1 MGCLSIHKKCIRI
14 FLHIVICIGI
24 ASNISLAGHLI
35 TVDGVTAYHT
45 DDGTVAK
52 NAWVWIDDNSDGI
65 EELYRF
71 NELGMLATNY
81 THYDGKMTN
90 GKGQLLEK
98 GVVVRR
104 MAGTGKVITNEDIDY
119 GPKIKETEE
128 YLYGNVLIPKSI
140 SKKQRQKIDDTW
152 HLGSETLANDEAID
166 GEVID
171 KVTGVYKPLSDV
183 LPESGVIYSIG
194 SEEKVA
200 ISKDDKII
208 PGKNAVSFI
217 SSSNKFEKDA
227 KDVIVFNGETWES
240 PMEMKGNRSSVKFIL
255 NKYNYMY
262 FEISNENHTNET
274 YRRPLDATLSIYTD
288 GVLLEEI
295 DDFYDDEPQVVEL
308 DLDGKKTLELKLTI
322 KNGNLSERVYINN
335 ARFRKIKDED

>member
-1 MGCLSIHKKCIRI
+1 MCFVKYKQVKL
-14 FLHIVICIGI
+14 LIGI
-24 ASNISLAGHLI
+24 KVLIFMIANISLAGHLI

-90 GKGQLLEK
+90 NKGQLLEK

-171 KVTGVYKPLSDV
+171 KVTGV
-183 LPESGVIYSIG
+183 
-194 SEEKVA
+194 
-200 ISKDDKII
+200 
-208 PGKNAVSFI
+208 
-217 SSSNKFEKDA
+217 
-227 KDVIVFNGETWES
+227 
-240 PMEMKGNRSSVKFIL
+240 
-255 NKYNYMY
+255 
-262 FEISNENHTNET
+262 
-274 YRRPLDATLSIYTD
+274 
-288 GVLLEEI
+288 
-295 DDFYDDEPQVVEL
+295 
-308 DLDGKKTLELKLTI
+308 
-322 KNGNLSERVYINN
+322 
-335 ARFRKIKDED
+335 